1 MFSKFPHIRL
11 LIFLIVIL
19 IVPYGLRL
27 IDYRLEPFP
36 SIVLPFGSNKTILGD
51 EVRLPSNEI
60 YGYTMDG
67 HLKKLDKSRF
77 LQNIRVGYF
86 DYFYE
91 DRFGLRDFSSHTFRT
106 TRLGISVKL
115 KSKISEADKQ
125 ATKSWIRQRL
135 LEQGCT
141 DSVLILKRDLIVI
154 PKNGSYYEETTLA
167 NDTIIDLY

>member
-1 MFSKFPHIRL
+1 MLSKFSHIRL

-19 IVPYGLRL
+19 IVPYVLRL

-51 EVRLPSNEI
+51 EVRIASNEI
-60 YGYTMDG
+60 YGYTVNG
-67 HLKKLDKSRF
+67 HLKKLEKSRF

-91 DRFGLRDFSSHTFRT
+91 DRFGLRDFSGHRFKT
-106 TRLGISVKL
+106 TRLGMSIEL

-125 ATKSWIRQRL
+125 ATKRWIRQRL

-141 DSVLILKRDLIVI
+141 DSVLILKKILIVI
-154 PKNGSYYEETTLA
+154 PKNGSYYEETPIT

>member
-1 MFSKFPHIRL
+1 MLSKFQHIRL

-19 IVPYGLRL
+19 GIPYTLRL

-36 SIVLPFGSNKTILGD
+36 SIILPFGSNKTALGD

-67 HLKKLDKSRF
+67 QLKKLEKSRF

-86 DYFYE
+86 DYLYE
-91 DRFGLRDFSSHTFRT
+91 DRFGLRDFNGHSFRT
-106 TRLGISVKL
+106 TRLGIPVKL
-115 KSKISEADKQ
+115 KSKISETDIQ
-125 ATKSWIRQRL
+125 ATKIWIRQRL

-141 DSVLILKRDLIVI
+141 DSVLILKKDLIVI
-154 PKNGSYYEETTLA
+154 PRNGTYYEETTLM
-167 NDTIIDLY
+167 NDTILDLY